1 MSKVLTITPTDLMSV
16 FKRMLGHS
24 KLLMSKPHLIPKV
37 GWGYFQTLVLGKPSL
52 RTIEFAI
59 NTDCQSECT
68 FCYATQNVH
77 EDEEELSLEEI
88 RRIWQEAKKLGAF
101 SSIISGGE
109 PTLRKDL
116 VEILDAV
123 EAKKNIVCMT
133 TNAISLSEEKLKKLK
148 EAGLSTLH
156 LSLDSLDPADNDEQR
171 GFEGHY
177 NQVERVIKW
186 AKEIGFNVAI
196 STVAGH
202 DNKEKIE
209 QMMEFCKERKIA
221 LVLSLASAMGEWA
234 GKLEHNV
241 TTGEWNEYNQ
251 MMSDNPFMRSD
262 WNINMSLKN
271 ECPGGREKVAVSAF
285 GDIATCPMNPVS
297 YGNLRKNSLKDVREF
312 MMASPEIA
320 KRSDKCLIGSDH
332 EYIKDFMEP
341 IANYKQYPVQV
352 DEHPHYTGK
361 HDPERIKRDG
371 EFVPSLKERMLA
383 KTAQ

>member
-1 MSKVLTITPTDLMSV
+1 MTV
-16 FKRMLGHS
+16 FRRMLGHS
-24 KLLMSKPHLIPKV
+24 ALLMKKPHLIFKV

-59 NTDCQSECT
+59 NTDCQSECE

-77 EDEEELSLEEI
+77 ETEQELSVEEI
-88 RRIWQEAKKLGAF
+88 RRIWREAKKLGAF

-116 VEILDAV
+116 LEILDAV
-123 EAKKNIVCMT
+123 EAKKHIVCMT
-133 TNAISLSEEKLKKLK
+133 TNAIALTEEKLKKLK
-148 EAGLSTLH
+148 EAGLSTFH
-156 LSLDSLDPADNDEQR
+156 FSLDSIDPEDNDRQR
-171 GFEGHY
+171 GYEGHFD
-177 NQVERVIKW
+177 QVERCIKW
-186 AKEIGFNVAI
+186 AKKLGFNIAI

-202 DNKEKIE
+202 DSKEKIKRMI
-209 QMMEFCKERKIA
+209 QFCKDRQIA

-234 GKLEHNV
+234 GQLEYNV
-241 TTGEWNEYNQ
+241 STEEWNLYNQ
-251 MMSDNPFMRSD
+251 IMADNSFMRSD
-262 WNINMSLKN
+262 WNINMSLRN

-297 YGNLRKNSLKDVREF
+297 YGNLRKNSLKEVREF

-332 EYIKDFMEP
+332 EYIRDFMAP
-341 IANYKQYPVQV
+341 IANYRQYPVQV

-361 HDPERIKRDG
+361 HDPKRVIRVEG
-371 EFVPSLKERMLA
+371 ETVPSLKKRMLT
-383 KTAQ
+383 KSTPSVIG